1 MKDILPRSTGKVRTA
16 SSWNLTCLEHTP
28 ACAQRNKL
36 LQYSKHNEIL
46 LDPSIITEANKTM
59 DTSHVGLRQKTFII
73 IIITAVVVLLLYL
86 LCSAHSGGIN
96 AVTTL

>member
-46 LDPSIITEANKTM
+46 LHPSIITEANNTM
-59 DTSHVGLRQKTFII
+59 DTYVGLRQKTFII